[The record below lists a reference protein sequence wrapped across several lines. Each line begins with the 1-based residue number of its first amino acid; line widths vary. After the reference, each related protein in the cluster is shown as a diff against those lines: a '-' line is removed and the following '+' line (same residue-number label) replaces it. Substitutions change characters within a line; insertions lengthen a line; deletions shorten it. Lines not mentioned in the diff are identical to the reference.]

1 MRRYLC
7 APDSFKGSLSAP
19 AAGAAMA
26 SGIRASFPDAVID
39 ECPVADGG
47 EGTVEALVRATAGEF
62 RTTRVTDPLGRPID
76 ATWGLLGKQEVPTAV
91 IEMAAASGLTLLE
104 AGERDPTRTSS
115 FGTGQ
120 LMLAAAEAGAQR
132 VLLGLGGS
140 ATTDGGGGAAMAL
153 GVRFFDA
160 AGAPLDSFTG
170 ADLERVQ
177 RIETSGRRFANLQ
190 IVICRDVDNLLTGP
204 DGAAAVYGPQKGA
217 TPTQVTQLDH
227 GLDHI
232 AGIWAE
238 QLGIEVRSE
247 VGAGAAGGM
256 GGGITAMLGAET
268 RSGIETVLDVV
279 GFRQRVRGAILCL
292 TGEGQL
298 DSQSLSGKACVG
310 VAKAAQ
316 AEGVETVAIV
326 GSLRLDD
333 DSALRE
339 FGMRAIE
346 LAPGVSTE
354 ESMQGAAELLSE
366 RAAKA
371 VRNLD

>member
-19 AAGAAMA
+19 AACAAMA
-26 SGIRASFPDAVID
+26 TGIRASFPDAVVD

-62 RTTRVTDPLGRPID
+62 RTSRVTDPLGRPID
-76 ATWGLLGKQEVPTAV
+76 AKWGLLGKQDVPTAV
-91 IEMAAASGLTLLE
+91 IEVAAASGLTLVE

-120 LMLAAAEAGAQR
+120 LMVAAAEAGAQR
-132 VLLGLGGS
+132 IVLGLGGS

-153 GVRFFDA
+153 GIQFLDA
-160 AGAPLDSFTG
+160 AGVPLGSFTG

-177 RIETSGRRFANLQ
+177 RIETSGRRFPNLE
-190 IVICRDVDNLLTGP
+190 IMICRDVDNPLTGP

-217 TPTQVTQLDH
+217 SSAQVTQLDH
-227 GLDHI
+227 GLDHL

-238 QLGIEVRSE
+238 QLGIDVRSQ

-256 GGGITAMLGAET
+256 GGGIVAMLGAKT
-268 RSGIETVLDVV
+268 RSGIETVLEVV
-279 GFRQRVRGAILCL
+279 GFRERVRGAILCL

-298 DSQSLSGKACVG
+298 DSQSLTGKACVG
-310 VAKAAQ
+310 VAKAAR
-316 AEGVETVAIV
+316 AEGVETAAIV
-326 GSLRLDD
+326 GRLQLDS

-354 ESMQGAAELLSE
+354 ESMRRATEFLSTRTAAVVTDLG
-366 RAAKA
+366 
-371 VRNLD
+371 

>member
-1 MRRYLC
+1 
-7 APDSFKGSLSAP
+7 
-19 AAGAAMA
+19 
-26 SGIRASFPDAVID
+26 
-39 ECPVADGG
+39 
-47 EGTVEALVRATAGEF
+47 
-62 RTTRVTDPLGRPID
+62 
-76 ATWGLLGKQEVPTAV
+76 
-91 IEMAAASGLTLLE
+91 
-104 AGERDPTRTSS
+104 
-115 FGTGQ
+115 
-120 LMLAAAEAGAQR
+120 
-132 VLLGLGGS
+132 
-140 ATTDGGGGAAMAL
+140 MAL

-160 AGAPLDSFTG
+160 AGVPLDSFTG

>member
-26 SGIRASFPDAVID
+26 SGIRASFPDAVVD
-39 ECPVADGG
+39 ECPIADGG

-120 LMLAAAEAGAQR
+120 LMVAAAEAGAQR
-132 VLLGLGGS
+132 ILLGLGGS

-160 AGAPLDSFTG
+160 AGVPLDSFTG